1 MAIKYKRL
9 LIHRLSRVKR
19 CDTDKAWA
27 ISDGFK
33 SIAFFSKKHCNL
45 IEVDGDYEYEHC
57 LEIPEWLFRE
67 SENIRDSVKFIEE
80 ENEQR
85 SERISES

>member
-1 MAIKYKRL
+1 MAIEYKRL

-27 ISDGFK
+27 ISDGFR

-45 IEVDGDYEYEHC
+45 IEVDGDYEYEYC
-57 LEIPEWLFRE
+57 LEIPEYLYRE
-67 SENIRDSVKFIEE
+67 SENIRDSVKFIEQ

-85 SERISES
+85 SKRISQS

>member
-1 MAIKYKRL
+1 MVLKVS
-9 LIHRLSRVKR
+9 H
-19 CDTDKAWA
+19 
-27 ISDGFK
+27 
-33 SIAFFSKKHCNL
+33 FFSKKYCNL

-57 LEIPEWLFRE
+57 LEIPEWLYRE

-85 SERISES
+85 SKRISKG

>member
-9 LIHRLSRVKR
+9 LIHKLSRVKR

-27 ISDGFK
+27 ISDGFR

-45 IEVDGDYEYEHC
+45 IEVDGDYEYC
-57 LEIPEWLFRE
+57 LEIPEYLYRE
-67 SENIRDSVKFIEE
+67 SENIRDSVKFIEQ
-80 ENEQR
+80 ENGER
-85 SERISES
+85 SKRISEG